1 MSNKSD
7 QIQSELTDILSSGQG
22 LGVMNWHKSKLI
34 KMIDQYGLE
43 EMKKE
48 VKSMYESNFDLE
60 WLKEGEV
67 EMMYELFGIEINLQL
82 EVN

>member
-48 VKSMYESNFDLE
+48 VKSMYESDFDLE